1 MFNKKISIQFKEK
14 STKYR
19 CFYTTQNHSCFFFRD
34 HPPNS
39 VWTEVHPA
47 LSCQAAELEAVTM
60 SQRPAEDSHLQSC
73 REKSMEMC
81 KNILRLNRFVASC
94 YVTILSGQVTH
105 CKDASKAG
113 VLCFTSLTFCNN
125 NISCSLRLNERIYD
139 RTHSSVFYLLELAF
153 MINLHNSV
161 ASSNIKFHIISEN
174 PPLYIFS
181 NVTIQAK
188 LFFRDIEVLDIE
200 VPEPS
205 KDFEVPVTLSSHTL
219 YVGSAYNLL
228 LT

>member
-19 CFYTTQNHSCFFFRD
+19 CFYTTQNHSWFFFRD

-39 VWTEVHPA
+39 VWTEDPA

-125 NISCSLRLNERIYD
+125 NFSCSSRLNKRIHN
-139 RTHSSVFYLLELAF
+139 RIHSSVFYLVELVF
-153 MINLHNSV
+153 MINLHNC
-161 ASSNIKFHIISEN
+161 
-174 PPLYIFS
+174 
-181 NVTIQAK
+181 
-188 LFFRDIEVLDIE
+188 
-200 VPEPS
+200 
-205 KDFEVPVTLSSHTL
+205 
-219 YVGSAYNLL
+219 
-228 LT
+228 